1 MGWRVMTNGPHSDWS
16 ARAVEVSQSRL
27 KIREVLCPRP
37 LSTAGPATKNSLT
50 LKPQILKM
58 HLDGHISSSAFK
70 GFSFRLSRS
79 VPLHHYSSLRSSP
92 GII

>member
-1 MGWRVMTNGPHSDWS
+1 MASHERTALIQIGL

-37 LSTAGPATKNSLT
+37 LSTAGPCTKISLT

-58 HLDGHISSSAFK
+58 SLDGFKSSSAFK
-70 GFSFRLSRS
+70 GFRRS
-79 VPLHHYSSLRSSP
+79 A
-92 GII
+92 